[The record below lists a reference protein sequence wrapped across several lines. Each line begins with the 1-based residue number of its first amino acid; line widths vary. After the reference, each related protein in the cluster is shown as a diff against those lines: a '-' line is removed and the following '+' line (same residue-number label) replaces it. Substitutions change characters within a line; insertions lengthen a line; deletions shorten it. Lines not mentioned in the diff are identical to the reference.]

1 MKYWGGCLMEKHNI
15 RLSSAEISGLW
26 TTFIQSSM
34 TVCLIKYFLHHLN
47 DEEIKPLL
55 NESFQI
61 YSGQMK
67 EIKQIF
73 SEENIP
79 IPDEFSD
86 EDINLS
92 APPLF
97 YDAFSLTFVYAMSR
111 MNMINFSFIASNV
124 AREDIRSLF
133 SKCLSDALTQYN
145 EATQLM
151 LEKGMYDRP
160 PMVVYPTEN
169 EYIEKKS
176 YLTKLIGDKRPLNVL
191 EITDMFFNIERNY
204 FAIVLCMGFLQVV
217 KDKEIFDFINEG
229 KKISE
234 KQITFIND
242 LLKQENLMGTTSILM
257 EVTGSTVSPFSNKL
271 IVTLFHALNSIDI
284 TLIGHAQALSMRADL
299 VAFYSKTIG
308 EIFLYAAKGFDIL
321 VNRKWIQEPPG
332 TIDRIKL
339 QKHK

>member
-1 MKYWGGCLMEKHNI
+1 MEKHNI

-26 TTFIQSSM
+26 TTFIQASM
-34 TVCLIKYFLHHLN
+34 TVCLIRYFLHHLN

-55 NESFQI
+55 KESLQI
-61 YSGQMK
+61 YSGQMN
-67 EIKQIF
+67 EIKRIF

-97 YDAFSLTFVYAMSR
+97 YDPFSLTFVYAMSR

-124 AREDIRSLF
+124 AREDIRTLF

-169 EYIEKKS
+169 EYIEKKT

-191 EITDMFFNIERNY
+191 EITDMFFNMERNF
-204 FAIVLCMGFLQVV
+204 FAIVLCTGFLQVV
-217 KDKEIFDFINEG
+217 KDKEIFDFIIEG

-234 KQITFIND
+234 KQVTFIND
-242 LLKQENLMGTTSILM
+242 LLKEEDLMGTVSIPM
-257 EVTGSTVSPFSNKL
+257 EVTGSTVSPFSDKL

-284 TLIGHAQALSMRADL
+284 TLIGHAQGISMRADL
-299 VAFYSKTIG
+299 LAFYSKTIG
-308 EIFLYAAKGFDIL
+308 EIFVYAAKGFNIL
-321 VNRKWIQEPPG
+321 VKRRWIQEPPA

>member
-1 MKYWGGCLMEKHNI
+1 MEKHNI

-26 TTFIQSSM
+26 TTLIQASM
-34 TVCLIKYFLHHLN
+34 TICLIKYFLHHLK

-73 SEENIP
+73 SDENIP
-79 IPDEFSD
+79 LPDIFSD

-97 YDAFSLTFVYAMSR
+97 YDPFSLTFVYSMSR
-111 MNMINFSFIASNV
+111 MNMINFSFITSSV
-124 AREDIRSLF
+124 AREDIRLLF
-133 SKCLSDALTQYN
+133 SKCLSDATTQYN
-145 EATQLM
+145 KATELM
-151 LEKGMYDRP
+151 LNKGLYDRP

-176 YLTKLIGDKRPLNVL
+176 YLTRLIGDKRPLNVL

-217 KDKEIFDFINEG
+217 KDKEIFDFISEG
-229 KKISE
+229 KQISE
-234 KQITFIND
+234 KQVTFIND
-242 LLKQENLMGTTSILM
+242 LLKQENLMGTTSIPM
-257 EVTGSTVSPFSNKL
+257 EVTGSTVSPFSDKL

-284 TLIGHAQALSMRADL
+284 TLLGHAQGLSMRADL

-308 EIFLYAAKGFDIL
+308 EIFLYAAKGFGIL
-321 VNRKWIQEPPG
+321 VNRKWIQEPPA
-332 TIDRIKL
+332 TIDRLKL
-339 QKHK
+339 QKHSK